1 MRVMELASAVVV
13 VFASILGW
21 FLMQWRRQ
29 VLLDK
34 QVARLVAVSDARTKE
49 RLGYEVTRAVTIG
62 DIIRELPPVNEK
74 RDTRAY

>member
-1 MRVMELASAVVV
+1 MRVMELASVVVV
-13 VFASILGW
+13 VFSSILGW

-34 QVARLVAVSDARTKE
+34 QVARQVALSDARAKE

-62 DIIRELPPVNEK
+62 DIIRELPAVDEK
-74 RDTRAY
+74 RDTRAH